1 MLVLH
6 GSGIIAEE
14 KKDAKSQRNRKYAVR
29 FLYLLEVSV
38 ATGKVSNMPKHDLS
52 KENNNRHVNM
62 ARKGHSGGLS
72 PRQTTQ
78 AKKEC

>member
-6 GSGIIAEE
+6 GSGITAEE
-14 KKDAKSQRNRKYAVR
+14 KKDAKSQKNRKYAVR
-29 FLYLLEVSV
+29 FLYLLEV
-38 ATGKVSNMPKHDLS
+38 AAGKVSNMPKHDLS

-62 ARKGHSGGLS
+62 AGKGHSGGLS